1 MSGKTYDTL
10 NPKMTENGTKATVVS
25 GVNGSDIY
33 ALMRELFRGEEK

>member
-10 NPKMTENGTKATVVS
+10 NPRMTENGTKATVVS

-33 ALMRELFRGEEK
+33 ALMRGLFGEEK